1 MSPEERE
8 DIRTQVVEYLQE
20 IVMNAGLNLQ
30 VSAISD
36 NVYRA
41 LNPRIPAAE
50 LEWDW
55 AIQFL
60 NEDEHFDLA
69 IGVRLDDAVDGI
81 AVGVYREPELTLE
94 IQAVE
99 VFVRNELDH
108 PLTGRMT
115 MLTLI
120 AATYFLLLVDGRY
133 LHVVEP
139 VHPRLVEHYESFGLN
154 AELRDG
160 VTTMVGDVETLEG
173 RIGVLI
179 DRFNQENAPFEDGV
193 LIEDGNQA

>member
-1 MSPEERE
+1 M
-8 DIRTQVVEYLQE
+8 
-20 IVMNAGLNLQ
+20 
-30 VSAISD
+30 
-36 NVYRA
+36 
-41 LNPRIPAAE
+41 
-50 LEWDW
+50 
-55 AIQFL
+55 
-60 NEDEHFDLA
+60 A

-99 VFVRNELDH
+99 VFVRDELDH

-133 LHVVEP
+133 LHVVDP
-139 VHPRLVEHYESFGLN
+139 VHPRLVEHYESFGLA
-154 AELRDG
+154 AELRGG

-173 RIGVLI
+173 RIDVLI
-179 DRFNQENAPFEDGV
+179 DRFNQENAPFANGI